1 MKLRNYKNIT
11 EYYANKPWCFPSVK
25 EFSPRKQWALSKQD
39 VNLLNAEFKKKFV
52 DRYYEK
58 NASELIH

>member
-1 MKLRNYKNIT
+1 MKLRNYRNIT
-11 EYYANKPWCFPSVK
+11 EYNAFKPWCFPSVK
-25 EFSPRKQWALSKQD
+25 EFSPRKQLAQQKQD
-39 VNLLNAEFKKKFV
+39 TNLLNAEFKKKFV